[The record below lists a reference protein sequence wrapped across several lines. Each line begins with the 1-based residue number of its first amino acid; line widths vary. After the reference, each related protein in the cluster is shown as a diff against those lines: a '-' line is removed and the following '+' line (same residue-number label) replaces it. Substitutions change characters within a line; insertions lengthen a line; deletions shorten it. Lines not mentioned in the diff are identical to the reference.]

1 MKERQRQGAALSSG
15 SQHCIEPCKTGTMSL
30 TFLMLKYAC
39 FLLAVHGCA
48 LCGAIN
54 AAAVT
59 PTQLVQS
66 FVAATERGDA
76 AAALKLVT
84 DDFLCKT
91 YRATTDSLAAAEARL
106 QTKFPF
112 PTKVRG
118 LASSHP

>member
-1 MKERQRQGAALSSG
+1 
-15 SQHCIEPCKTGTMSL
+15 MSL

-48 LCGAIN
+48 LYGAIN

-84 DDFLCKT
+84 DDFLYKT

-106 QTKFPF
+106 QTKFPA
-112 PTKVRG
+112 PTMVRG
-118 LASSHP
+118 LPSSRP